1 MNFTETTPTPFYK
14 KKPVLIIGGILL
26 LALLGKMCGGNGDK
40 TTTTSTTQTE
50 TTTTSQKIESG
61 ISEKDANEKALT
73 EIRKE
78 KKVIEAFLSDANV
91 LYISVKDDGT
101 RRDGYAEYICQ
112 VIKENGSK
120 IDRVKIT
127 KVGSTNDPDRDN
139 AYGVLLGE
147 CYCK

>member
-112 VIKENGSK
+112 VIKENSSK